1 MVIYVPERQRVN
13 ITLYSSKVFLCRMKF
28 QSHWNKV
35 DFTIQIL
42 VKRNAKYLFTRMKRE
57 WHMNL
62 KTVNTK
68 HLKMDFKNYQN
79 VAHLFTEVLIIS

>member
-1 MVIYVPERQRVN
+1 
-13 ITLYSSKVFLCRMKF
+13 
-28 QSHWNKV
+28 
-35 DFTIQIL
+35 
-42 VKRNAKYLFTRMKRE
+42 MKRE

-79 VAHLFTEVLIIS
+79 VAQSTNYARLIYRESIKYSFLKSYGKFKMCFTCATYTDLSLLITYEIPRVWLR

>member
-1 MVIYVPERQRVN
+1 
-13 ITLYSSKVFLCRMKF
+13 
-28 QSHWNKV
+28 
-35 DFTIQIL
+35 
-42 VKRNAKYLFTRMKRE
+42 MKRE
-57 WHMNL
+57 WDMNL